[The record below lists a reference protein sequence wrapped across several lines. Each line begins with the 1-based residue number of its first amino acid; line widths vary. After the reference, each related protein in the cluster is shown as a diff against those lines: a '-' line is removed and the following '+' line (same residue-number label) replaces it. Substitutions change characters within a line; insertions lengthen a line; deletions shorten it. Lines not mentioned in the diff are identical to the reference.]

1 MTEGAERGEA
11 PGFRLSEVISALSY
25 ALDLTEGQ
33 PEGHSI
39 RTCLIGM
46 RIGEELGLDAGTR
59 ASLFYALLMKDA
71 GCSANAAETSALF
84 GADDPAV
91 KRSWKSVDWRRGG
104 PGLWHVLRS
113 VRPGEPLG
121 ARLRQAWRIV
131 AGPPVTAD
139 LVRARCERGADIA
152 RMLGLPADT
161 AAAIR
166 ALDEHWDGGGV
177 PLGLR
182 GEEIPLL
189 ARIASLAQTVEVF
202 HAARGTGAAL
212 GMARRRAG
220 RWFDP
225 ALVRVLEG
233 TRRDA
238 AFWNSLHG
246 DVRARVDALEPA
258 GREMKA
264 DDGAL
269 DRIAE
274 AFARVIDAKS
284 PYTFR
289 HSEGVAAY
297 AAAIGRVLGFSAPLQ
312 RDLRRAA
319 LLHDIGK
326 LGVSN
331 RILDKPGKLTEE
343 EFAAVR
349 LHPEYTHR
357 ILARVRPFRELAELA
372 ASHHERMDG
381 RGYHRGI
388 PASTLSQAAR
398 VLAVADVCDALSAAR
413 PYRGA
418 LPREQVLQIL
428 GRDAGPALCPVSV
441 DALRQALDADPGL
454 GPPGEGVSG
463 VAGSSAVSA

>member
-1 MTEGAERGEA
+1 M
-11 PGFRLSEVISALSY
+11 ISALSY

-46 RIGEELGLDAGTR
+46 RVADELGLDADTR
-59 ASLFYALLMKDA
+59 ASLFYTLLMKDA
-71 GCSANAAETSALF
+71 GCSANAAQTAALF
-84 GADDPAV
+84 AADDDAV
-91 KRSWKSVDWRRGG
+91 KRSWKTVDWRRPSGG
-104 PGLWHVLRS
+104 LRHVLGN
-113 VRPGEPLG
+113 VRPGEPL
-121 ARLRQAWRIV
+121 ARRLRQAWGIV
-131 AGPPVTAD
+131 SGPPMTAD
-139 LVRARCERGADIA
+139 LVRARCDRGADIA
-152 RMLGLPADT
+152 RMLGLSAET
-161 AAAIR
+161 AAGIG

-189 ARIASLAQTVEVF
+189 ARIACLAQTVEVF
-202 HAARGTGAAL
+202 HAASGTEAAL
-212 GMARRRAG
+212 QVARRRSG

-225 ALVRVLEG
+225 ALVRALLA

-238 AFWNSLHG
+238 AFWQSLGG
-246 DVRARVDALEPA
+246 DVRARVAELEPA
-258 GREMKA
+258 GREMSA
-264 DDGAL
+264 DDHAL

-297 AAAIGRVLGFSAPLQ
+297 ADATARVLGFPAPER

-331 RILDKPGKLTEE
+331 RILDKPGKLTET

-349 LHPEYTHR
+349 LHPLYTHR
-357 ILARVRPFRELAELA
+357 ILARVGPFRELADLA

-388 PASTLSQAAR
+388 PAGTLPQAAR
-398 VLAVADVCDALSAAR
+398 VLAAADVCDALSAER
-413 PYRGA
+413 PYRAA
-418 LPREQVLQIL
+418 LPREQVLAL
-428 GRDAGPALCPVSV
+428 LARDAGPALCPVSV
-441 DALRQALDADPGL
+441 DALRQAMESDPGL
-454 GPPGEGVSG
+454 GRAPQGPSG
-463 VAGSSAVSA
+463 AAGLPVVSA